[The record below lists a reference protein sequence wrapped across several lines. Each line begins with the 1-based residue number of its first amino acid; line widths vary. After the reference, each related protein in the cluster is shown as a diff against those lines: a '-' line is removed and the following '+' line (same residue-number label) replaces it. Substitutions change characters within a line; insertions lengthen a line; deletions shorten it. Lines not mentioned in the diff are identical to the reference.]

1 MFDRIIWAT
10 DGSAGADAALL
21 EVRRL
26 AADGGRI
33 IALHCTQLLT
43 GRAGGFTAEPE
54 EPEVLDKIHAQIEQL
69 EADGY
74 RVTFVTHRASM
85 AVADTIA
92 AVADEEEA
100 DLIVC
105 GTRGLTALA
114 GALTGSVSHRLLHSA
129 HAPVL
134 VVPEGAV
141 AAEPSA
147 KVPTAS

>member
-1 MFDRIIWAT
+1 MFERIIWAT
-10 DGSAGADAALL
+10 DGSAGADAALI
-21 EVRRL
+21 EVKRL

-33 IALHCTQLLT
+33 VAVHCTQLLN
-43 GRAGGFTAEPE
+43 GRAGGYPAEPE
-54 EPEVLDKIHAQIEQL
+54 EPEVLERIEEQVRQL
-69 EADGY
+69 KADGY
-74 RVTFVTHRASM
+74 RAALLKQRAYMS
-85 AVADTIA
+85 VADTIA

-114 GALTGSVSHRLLHSA
+114 GALSGSVSHRLLHSA

-141 AAEPSA
+141 APEPA
-147 KVPTAS
+147 PAVPAAT